1 MYDWLMEGNPNS
13 YWMSG
18 MIFPQGFMTGVL
30 QTHARKH
37 KIAIDRLSFTFRYM
51 EEEGCE
57 DITDKPEDGVFVYG
71 LFMDG
76 ARYDREKGEIADQFP
91 TIMYDKMPCIHFT
104 PKEDNKLDPD
114 EYQAPLYKTS
124 VRAGVLSTTGLSTN
138 FVVHVSTPCDS
149 KI

>member
-51 EEEGCE
+51 EEEG
-57 DITDKPEDGVFVYG
+57 
-71 LFMDG
+71 
-76 ARYDREKGEIADQFP
+76 
-91 TIMYDKMPCIHFT
+91 
-104 PKEDNKLDPD
+104 
-114 EYQAPLYKTS
+114 
-124 VRAGVLSTTGLSTN
+124 
-138 FVVHVSTPCDS
+138 
-149 KI
+149 